1 MNKKLFLK
9 VKDLCKDTGVSEK
22 CLKAITEK
30 MGGSIEDDSTDEE
43 AIETTANLI
52 AEVAKETQ
60 SEATRW
66 ANKKPN
72 KSKEEEE
79 EEEGGNKK
87 PNSKTKPEKEEE
99 EEEGGNKKPNSKTKP
114 EKEEEDETAKE
125 IAELKKKVAD
135 MEAERSKGER
145 SAAIANAMAT
155 HNIPAKFR
163 DRLAKSI
170 SDEDDI
176 EETVK
181 SMKQDFI
188 TDGLM
193 TDDSEGSK
201 GASEKQVDEAADGL
215 LESITV
221 K

>member
-52 AEVAKETQ
+52 ADVAKETQ

-66 ANKKPN
+66 ASKK
-72 KSKEEEE
+72 
-79 EEEGGNKK
+79 G
-87 PNSKTKPEKEEE
+87 SKTE
-99 EEEGGNKKPNSKTKP
+99 
-114 EKEEEDETAKE
+114 EEEDEEGKKKPKKKNESEEEDEKNDPQSKE
-125 IAELKKKVAD
+125 IAELKKQL
-135 MEAERSKGER
+135 AEMKAAQSKGER
-145 SAAIANAMAT
+145 EAAIAKAMKD

-170 SDEDDI
+170 SDEEDVD
-176 EETVK
+176 TAVAA
-181 SMKQDFI
+181 MKQDFI
-188 TDGLM
+188 TEGLM

-201 GASEKQVDEAADGL
+201 GASEKQVDEAADSL

>member
-99 EEEGGNKKPNSKTKP
+99 
-114 EKEEEDETAKE
+114 DETAEE

-145 SAAIANAMAT
+145 SAAIAKAMAT

>member
-79 EEEGGNKK
+79 EEEGGNKM
-87 PNSKTKPEKEEE
+87 
-99 EEEGGNKKPNSKTKP
+99 PNSKTKP

-145 SAAIANAMAT
+145 SAAIAKAMAT

>member
-66 ANKKPN
+66 ASKKPN

-79 EEEGGNKK
+79 EEE
-87 PNSKTKPEKEEE
+87 EE
-99 EEEGGNKKPNSKTKP
+99 NKKPNSKTKP

-125 IAELKKKVAD
+125 IAELKKKLAD

-145 SAAIANAMAT
+145 SAAIAKAMAT

-176 EETVK
+176 EEAVK

>member
-9 VKDLCKDTGVSEK
+9 VKDLCTDTGVSEK

-99 EEEGGNKKPNSKTKP
+99 
-114 EKEEEDETAKE
+114 DETAKE

-145 SAAIANAMAT
+145 SAAIAKAMAT

-201 GASEKQVDEAADGL
+201 GASEKQVDEAAAGL

>member
-52 AEVAKETQ
+52 ADVAKETQ

-72 KSKEEEE
+72 KS
-79 EEEGGNKK
+79 
-87 PNSKTKPEKEEE
+87 KEEE

-145 SAAIANAMAT
+145 SAAIAKAMAT

>member
-1 MNKKLFLK
+1 MNKNLFLK

-52 AEVAKETQ
+52 ADVAKETQ

-72 KSKEEEE
+72 KSKDEEED
-79 EEEGGNKK
+79 EEGKKK
-87 PNSKTKPEKEEE
+87 PKTTKTKPED
-99 EEEGGNKKPNSKTKP
+99 
-114 EKEEEDETAKE
+114 EEEDATAKE
-125 IAELKKKVAD
+125 IAELKKELAD
-135 MEAERSKGER
+135 MKAERSKGER
-145 SAAIANAMAT
+145 SAAIAKAMAT

-176 EETVK
+176 EEAVK

>member
-1 MNKKLFLK
+1 MK

-99 EEEGGNKKPNSKTKP
+99 
-114 EKEEEDETAKE
+114 DETAKE

-145 SAAIANAMAT
+145 SAAIAKAMAT

-201 GASEKQVDEAADGL
+201 GASEKQVDEAANGL

>member
-99 EEEGGNKKPNSKTKP
+99 
-114 EKEEEDETAKE
+114 DETAKE

-145 SAAIANAMAT
+145 SAAIAMAMAT

>member
-72 KSKEEEE
+72 KSKE
-79 EEEGGNKK
+79 
-87 PNSKTKPEKEEE
+87 EEE

>member
-79 EEEGGNKK
+79 EEEGGNI
-87 PNSKTKPEKEEE
+87 
-99 EEEGGNKKPNSKTKP
+99 KPNSKTKP

-145 SAAIANAMAT
+145 SAAIAKAMAT

>member
-87 PNSKTKPEKEEE
+87 PNSK
-99 EEEGGNKKPNSKTKP
+99 NKP

-145 SAAIANAMAT
+145 SAAIAKAMAT

>member
-99 EEEGGNKKPNSKTKP
+99 
-114 EKEEEDETAKE
+114 DETAKE

-135 MEAERSKGER
+135 MESERSKGER
-145 SAAIANAMAT
+145 SAAIAKAMAT

>member
-52 AEVAKETQ
+52 ADVAKETQ

-72 KSKEEEE
+72 KSKDEEEE
-79 EEEGGNKK
+79 EDEEGKKK
-87 PNSKTKPEKEEE
+87 PKTTKTKPEDED
-99 EEEGGNKKPNSKTKP
+99 
-114 EKEEEDETAKE
+114 EEDATAKE
-125 IAELKKKVAD
+125 IAELKKELAD
-135 MEAERSKGER
+135 MKAERSKGER
-145 SAAIANAMAT
+145 SVAIAKAMAT

-176 EETVK
+176 EEAVK

-188 TDGLM
+188 TGGLM

>member
-99 EEEGGNKKPNSKTKP
+99 
-114 EKEEEDETAKE
+114 DETAKE

-135 MEAERSKGER
+135 MEAECSKGER
-145 SAAIANAMAT
+145 SAAIAKAMAT

>member
-52 AEVAKETQ
+52 ADVAKETQ

-99 EEEGGNKKPNSKTKP
+99 
-114 EKEEEDETAKE
+114 DETAKE
-125 IAELKKKVAD
+125 IAELKKKVVD

-145 SAAIANAMAT
+145 SAAIAKAMAT

>member
-52 AEVAKETQ
+52 ADVAKETQ

-72 KSKEEEE
+72 KSKDEEEE
-79 EEEGGNKK
+79 ED
-87 PNSKTKPEKEEE
+87 
-99 EEEGGNKKPNSKTKP
+99 
-114 EKEEEDETAKE
+114 EEDATAKE
-125 IAELKKKVAD
+125 IAELKKELAD
-135 MEAERSKGER
+135 MKAERSKGER
-145 SAAIANAMAT
+145 SAAIAKAMAT

-176 EETVK
+176 EEAVK

-188 TDGLM
+188 TGGLM

>member
-79 EEEGGNKK
+79 EEE
-87 PNSKTKPEKEEE
+87 
-99 EEEGGNKKPNSKTKP
+99 EGGNKKPNSKTKP

-145 SAAIANAMAT
+145 SAAIAKAMAT

-201 GASEKQVDEAADGL
+201 GASEKQVDEAANGL

>member
-99 EEEGGNKKPNSKTKP
+99 
-114 EKEEEDETAKE
+114 DETAKE

-145 SAAIANAMAT
+145 SAAIAKAMAT

-201 GASEKQVDEAADGL
+201 GASEKQVDEAANGL

>member
-66 ANKKPN
+66 ANKKTN
-72 KSKEEEE
+72 KSEE
-79 EEEGGNKK
+79 
-87 PNSKTKPEKEEE
+87 
-99 EEEGGNKKPNSKTKP
+99 
-114 EKEEEDETAKE
+114 EEEDETKKKGKKSKE
-125 IAELKKKVAD
+125 ESEEEEEKKSPESERIAELEKKIAE
-135 MEAERSKGER
+135 MESAQSKGER
-145 SAAIANAMAT
+145 KAAIAKAMAD
-155 HNIPAKFR
+155 HKIPVKFR
-163 DRLAKSI
+163 DRLAASI

-176 EETVK
+176 DTVVAAL
-181 SMKQDFI
+181 KQDFI
-188 TDGLM
+188 TEGLM

-201 GASEKQVDEAADGL
+201 GASEKQVDEAADSL
-215 LESITV
+215 LDSITV

>member
-99 EEEGGNKKPNSKTKP
+99 
-114 EKEEEDETAKE
+114 DETAKE

-145 SAAIANAMAT
+145 SAAIAKAMAT

-188 TDGLM
+188 TGGLM

>member
-52 AEVAKETQ
+52 ADVAKETQ

-79 EEEGGNKK
+79 EEEGGN
-87 PNSKTKPEKEEE
+87 E
-99 EEEGGNKKPNSKTKP
+99 KPNSKTKP

-145 SAAIANAMAT
+145 SAAIAKAMAT

>member
-52 AEVAKETQ
+52 ADVAKETQ

-87 PNSKTKPEKEEE
+87 PNSKTKL
-99 EEEGGNKKPNSKTKP
+99 

-145 SAAIANAMAT
+145 SAAIAKAMAT

>member
-30 MGGSIEDDSTDEE
+30 MGGSIEDDSTDED

-72 KSKEEEE
+72 KSTE
-79 EEEGGNKK
+79 
-87 PNSKTKPEKEEE
+87 EEE

-145 SAAIANAMAT
+145 SAAIAKAMAT

-201 GASEKQVDEAADGL
+201 GASEKQVDEAANGL

>member
-87 PNSKTKPEKEEE
+87 PNS
-99 EEEGGNKKPNSKTKP
+99 NSKP

-145 SAAIANAMAT
+145 SAAIAKAMAT

>member
-9 VKDLCKDTGVSEK
+9 VKDLCKDIGVSEK

-99 EEEGGNKKPNSKTKP
+99 
-114 EKEEEDETAKE
+114 DETAKE

-145 SAAIANAMAT
+145 SAAIAKAMAT

>member
-52 AEVAKETQ
+52 ADVAKETQ

-72 KSKEEEE
+72 KSKE
-79 EEEGGNKK
+79 
-87 PNSKTKPEKEEE
+87 EEE

-145 SAAIANAMAT
+145 SAAIAKAMAT

-201 GASEKQVDEAADGL
+201 GASEMQVDEAADGL

>member
-99 EEEGGNKKPNSKTKP
+99 
-114 EKEEEDETAKE
+114 DEAAKE

-145 SAAIANAMAT
+145 SAAIAKAMAT

>member
-43 AIETTANLI
+43 AIETSANLI

-72 KSKEEEE
+72 KSKE
-79 EEEGGNKK
+79 
-87 PNSKTKPEKEEE
+87 EEE

-145 SAAIANAMAT
+145 SAAIAKAMAT

>member
-87 PNSKTKPEKEEE
+87 PNSKTK
-99 EEEGGNKKPNSKTKP
+99 S

-145 SAAIANAMAT
+145 SAAIAKAMAT

>member
-52 AEVAKETQ
+52 ADVAKETQ

-72 KSKEEEE
+72 KSKEEE
-79 EEEGGNKK
+79 
-87 PNSKTKPEKEEE
+87 EEE

-145 SAAIANAMAT
+145 SAAIAKAMAT